1 MLRGADN
8 QRFGGSGAGLDQP
21 PAAERHSPAVAQ
33 FIGNSPRFAQTRQ
46 THPGAA
52 EPMPPMHCSLW
63 RPGRAPALSVRLVR
77 PILTLLCLFA
87 LSLPAAQLAAA
98 DRDRDEEPYADLP
111 QSVRRIERE
120 TGGKV
125 LQVRP
130 IRRGDREIYRMKVL
144 TPDGRI
150 KIMQDDPRRRR
161 DSRNRE
167 DPRDSEDN
175 DDSERGQG
183 SSSRPP
189 VERDRVS
196 DEQGFTP

>member
-1 MLRGADN
+1 MLI
-8 QRFGGSGAGLDQP
+8 
-21 PAAERHSPAVAQ
+21 AVA
-33 FIGNSPRFAQTRQ
+33 
-46 THPGAA
+46 
-52 EPMPPMHCSLW
+52 
-63 RPGRAPALSVRLVR
+63 
-77 PILTLLCLFA
+77 LCLPV
-87 LSLPAAQLAAA
+87 SGQAA

-161 DSRNRE
+161 DARN
-167 DPRDSEDN
+167 RDSEPED
-175 DDSERGQG
+175 ERED
-183 SSSRPP
+183 
-189 VERDRVS
+189 ERDQADDQRAAAPES
-196 DEQGFTP
+196 RQPQSEQRRESSLEPRFIPPPKSLAPARASRSVE

>member
-1 MLRGADN
+1 MLTRTDSPRAS
-8 QRFGGSGAGLDQP
+8 QGGGAGRQP
-21 PAAERHSPAVAQ
+21 ATEWQASTVAQ
-33 FIGNSPRFAQTRQ
+33 FIGNSPRLAQTRQ

-77 PILTLLCLFA
+77 PIVTLLCLFA

-167 DPRDSEDN
+167 DPRKSEDN
-175 DDSERGQG
+175 ETLERERG
-183 SSSRPP
+183 SPSRPSA
-189 VERDRVS
+189 ERGS
-196 DEQGFTP
+196 AEDEQGFTP